1 MIRSI
6 RGAFI
11 TGLFIILPLGVTLIV
26 SGIVLDQLG
35 KPLSELIF
43 RFVDTSLK
51 DSLDILFQIVS
62 ILIVLIFITILGY
75 ASKIFIGRY
84 FLNIFERVLSKT
96 PFVSLIY
103 NTAKQIVDTFSKQNK
118 ALFQKVVLIEYPRK
132 GIYAVGF
139 LTNGAK
145 GEIID
150 KTEPNLKNIFVPTT
164 PNPTSGFLLMIPQD
178 QIKELNMSVSDGM
191 KLIISGGAVS
201 PEYKNSLN

>member
-62 ILIVLIFITILGY
+62 IFIVLIFITILGY

-132 GIYAVGF
+132 GIYAIGF

-150 KTEPNLKNIFVPTT
+150 KTEPNLKNIFIPTT